1 MAIANLAQRCL
12 HLYGKKRPTMTEIM
26 MELEGVQK
34 ISPDQ
39 PNFEEL
45 DYLRNEEM
53 GPWNDIS
60 ILSSSSL
67 EIGEPSSSFVLP
79 LLSHID

>member
-1 MAIANLAQRCL
+1 MKSWQLLI
-12 HLYGKKRPTMTEIM
+12 PMMTEIM
-26 MELEGVQK
+26 MELEGVPK
-34 ISPDQ
+34 ISLDQ

-45 DYLRNEEM
+45 DYVRNEEM
-53 GPWNDIS
+53 RPWNDIS

>member
-1 MAIANLAQRCL
+1 MKSWQLLI
-12 HLYGKKRPTMTEIM
+12 PMMTKIM
-26 MELEGVQK
+26 MELEGVPK
-34 ISPDQ
+34 ISLDQ
-39 PNFEEL
+39 PNFEDF
-45 DYLRNEEM
+45 DYVRNEEM